1 LGVVLIGSL
10 LLAVAAA
17 FLAGVLGGFTGFG
30 ISVALVPLLLL
41 VYDQPTVVVLNGAL
55 SAAIAAAVAGDSWRE
70 ADRSAAL
77 HLTLAALPGLAL
89 GAEALRVV
97 DPDQLKLAV
106 GALLLVSAAL
116 LAGARVRLPGAGS
129 RPGAAAVGL
138 VSGILA
144 SSTGLSGP
152 PAALLL
158 ESRGLPKEA
167 FRATIALFFLGMDAA
182 LLAVLALWGVARPV
196 HALLAL
202 LLVPAAI
209 VGKAVGTALFGK
221 ASQRTF
227 SAAALGTVFLIAAL
241 GVATALRA
249 LL

>member
-1 LGVVLIGSL
+1 MIFSL
-10 LLAVAAA
+10 LLAVVAA

-30 ISVALVPLLLL
+30 ISVVLVPLLLL
-41 VYDQPTVVVLNGAL
+41 AYDPGTVVVLNGAI
-55 SAAIAAAVAGDSWRE
+55 SAAIAAAVARDSWRK
-70 ADRSAAL
+70 ADRPAAL
-77 HLTLAALPGLAL
+77 LLALAALPGLAV

-97 DPDQLKLAV
+97 NSDYLKLAV

-116 LAGARVRLPGAGS
+116 LAGGRVRLPGAGT
-129 RPGAAAVGL
+129 RPGAAVVGL
-138 VSGILA
+138 VSGVLA

-167 FRATIALFFLGMDAA
+167 FRATIAVFFLGMDAA
-182 LLAVLALWGVARPV
+182 LLAVLVLWGVAKPGHV
-196 HALLAL
+196 LLAL

-209 VGKAVGTALFGK
+209 AGKTVGTTLFGK
-221 ASQRTF
+221 ASERAF
-227 SAAALGTVFLIAAL
+227 RAAALGTVFLIAAL